1 MKFIPAMALAGALLF
16 SACSKDPGEGGKA
29 EVQGTIFQQEYNK
42 NTGLIVGVPIPVA
55 EQRVYIRYGDDTFA
69 SDDTRTE
76 PDGTYRFPWLRKG
89 SYTVYTYSECQ
100 ENTCDGNQYPI
111 YSTVEIGSR
120 KEVVQ
125 VPLITVKWYD

>member
-1 MKFIPAMALAGALLF
+1 MKLFSAMAIAGALL
-16 SACSKDPGEGGKA
+16 SVLAPKTAVKA
-29 EVQGTIFQQEYNK
+29 ETPRSKVLSINR
-42 NTGLIVGVPIPVA
+42 NTTRIIGVPIPVA
-55 EQRVYIRYGDDTFA
+55 EQRVYIRYGDETFA

-89 SYTVYTYSECQ
+89 SYTVYTYSECL
-100 ENTCDGNQYPI
+100 ENTCDGNQYAI

-120 KEVVQ
+120 KELGQ